1 MLQKIDP
8 DLIVPDWNKSLAENP
23 FNVMGWSSLESGT
36 QAGMFFE
43 ALSQKYGFS
52 MNEPLN
58 QLPKDVLDIILYG
71 SKGEPLKIQYTRP
84 NGDSHTF
91 TAPFEGIIP
100 TTERRAAETQSDS
113 TRRITTG

>member
-1 MLQKIDP
+1 MGIGFIQDKLEIKF
-8 DLIVPDWNKSLAENP
+8 LILYIAARV
-23 FNVMGWSSLESGT
+23 T
-36 QAGMFFE
+36 
-43 ALSQKYGFS
+43 
-52 MNEPLN
+52 EPLT
-58 QLPKDVLDIILYG
+58 PEDVLDIILYG

-113 TRRITTG
+113 TKAYYDGLMSQTP